1 MIARLPDMLN
11 AEIVLGTINSVKD
24 AMDWLGY
31 TYLFVRMVKSP
42 QLYGIPIDQAVCCF
56 CCHHVNNF
64 QKNDPYVEQRRADL
78 IHTACMTLDKGNLIK
93 YDKKSGVIQV
103 F

>member
-1 MIARLPDMLN
+1 MIPHLPDSLN
-11 AEIVLGTINSVKD
+11 AEVVLGTINSVKD

-42 QLYGIPIDQAVCCF
+42 ATYHISPDQVVGSF
-56 CCHHVNNF
+56 F
-64 QKNDPYVEQRRADL
+64 QW
-78 IHTACMTLDKGNLIK
+78 
-93 YDKKSGVIQV
+93 